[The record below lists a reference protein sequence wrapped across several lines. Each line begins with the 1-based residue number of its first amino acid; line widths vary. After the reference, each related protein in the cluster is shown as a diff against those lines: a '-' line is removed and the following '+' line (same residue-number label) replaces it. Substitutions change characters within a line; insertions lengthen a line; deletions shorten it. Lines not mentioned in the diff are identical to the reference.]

1 MQKKEKIIIGLNLV
15 VSIILLVIGVVCF
28 VKCGFIVPKENE
40 TSSIT
45 TEITETTTLTTG
57 TETSTTSTE
66 TIPTN
71 SENSNTTGS
80 EAKTTTTAETT
91 TDFVGPIMPV
101 ETTLTTEETLKL
113 ETIAETTSS
122 TEVVSSVFTTEGTT
136 IPKTSA
142 AIAKKSTTITT
153 TKEIPLTPVAA
164 TSSKGL
170 TLIKTFTRGTYY
182 AYGGPR
188 KGGSG
193 RQLINCATGGQ
204 GVKGSIASWYLYKKL
219 GYNYKGKRTKVYL
232 EIKGYPKMNGWYYL
246 DDSCAPGYNN
256 VCDFFYINGKS
267 CPFSRQGVVQVKCYI

>member
-1 MQKKEKIIIGLNLV
+1 MKKKIIIGIGTAV
-15 VSIILLVIGVVCF
+15 VLILLALAVFCF
-28 VKCGFIVPKENE
+28 TKQKNE
-40 TSSIT
+40 KDVDTTNGTTSIT
-45 TEITETTTLTTG
+45 TEITTTTATEITDGSLTETMTTTSNSTEPETG
-57 TETSTTSTE
+57 TSTTD
-66 TIPTN
+66 
-71 SENSNTTGS
+71 SNT
-80 EAKTTTTAETT
+80 
-91 TDFVGPIMPV
+91 
-101 ETTLTTEETLKL
+101 ETTLTEDTTVAQTTTGTTNETTV
-113 ETIAETTSS
+113 ESVETTSNS
-122 TEVVSSVFTTEGTT
+122 EVVSTVFLSRTTVESL
-136 IPKTSA
+136 K
-142 AIAKKSTTITT
+142 TT
-153 TKEIPLTPVAA
+153 TKKEKQTTPAPA
-164 TSSKGL
+164 PKKGK